1 MQRFVSGIRTGR
13 GLCVLTVKRL
23 ASRPGLTILALIGIV
38 LAVGLLS
45 SAGFFAQAV
54 DRVILNQELDELSA
68 ATNRPAFST
77 RIYFFPSSRKRMG
90 IETAER
96 AGSSISGTL
105 AAEIGLGVDRK
116 DLQIESG
123 SMVLLPA
130 KEDSAYTDIREYLTS
145 INIVYIEGVGPHL
158 EVVQGEEY
166 SEELGSPEVL
176 NTWMHLSLADEMGV
190 SPGEEFELSIN
201 AADPGMRMRIAGIW
215 QAKDGNNNFWFNPPD
230 TKLGDALLVSRAAY
244 VHFIEPVLPSRSRFV
259 SWHISLDDSTLNP
272 KYSREYA
279 EGFEKGMAVIDKY
292 LPGANLDISAL
303 DPLKEFVQRNT
314 LLTVQLL
321 GFNVPALGFLI
332 YFLIMIAAI
341 IARWQQRETAV
352 LVSRGLNLSGVVSI
366 VMLEEL
372 ILFIVGIPLGIAFGM
387 GISVFMGYTVSF
399 LNFTTLREPIPVSFQ
414 GLNWYLIGAGLL
426 VAVLARLIPAIRY
439 ARQSIVEVERG
450 RQVRKPFWQRAYL
463 DFLLIVPTWYAY
475 DQLANE
481 GTFANMVQER
491 TAELFSDP
499 LLILVPALF
508 VLTSSLLVMRIFPI
522 LMWILDKIA
531 SWTNLLTTHLAL
543 RQLERHSQRYINPLL
558 LVIVSLSLGIYTYSM
573 ALSLDQWLIDQVRH
587 EVGAGA
593 TFEPYIPPSPD
604 SSLGSSGPVMDGTGT
619 WIPTVAE
626 FEQLPGILTAARVGN
641 YAAEHEVTGG
651 DVLRLEFM
659 AVDRVDFSKV
669 AWFRD
674 DFASESLGGLMNLLA
689 QAPNSI
695 LVPQQL
701 MGRLNWRVGDEVT
714 LDVSMARG
722 HSVTDQFLIVSTY
735 DQFATVYHRPFTVLG
750 NMDHIFSLAGT
761 DFAHNIWLTV
771 DETVAEK
778 DLKQAIRAI
787 GIEPSRWKHVPTR
800 IVEEQA
806 RMERVGIFGTLSVG
820 FLAAAAMAFLA
831 LLVHSYASLQDRMFQ
846 FGVLRAV
853 GVLRAQIIGQISI
866 EYIFLTSYGTLAG
879 AIVGSMCSFLFS
891 PFFRVTAAVRNPLPP
906 LVPLI
911 AENEIAVL
919 AAVFAVAIIA
929 VEVSV
934 TFQALTRRLFDALRM
949 GYQE

>member
-1 MQRFVSGIRTGR
+1 MQPFVAGMRTGR
-13 GLCVLTVKRL
+13 GLFALTLKRL

-45 SAGFFAQAV
+45 SAAFFAQAV
-54 DRVILNQELDELSA
+54 DRVILNQELAELSA

-90 IETAER
+90 IEAAER

-105 AAEIGLGVDRK
+105 SAEIGLGVARK
-116 DLQIESG
+116 DLQMESG

-130 KEDSAYTDIREYLTS
+130 KGDTAYTDIREYLTS
-145 INIVYIEGVGPHL
+145 VNIVYIEGVDPHL
-158 EVVQGEEY
+158 NIVQGDAFTDAMGV
-166 SEELGSPEVL
+166 SDVL
-176 NTWMHLSLADEMGV
+176 NAWMHLSLADEMGV
-190 SPGEEFELSIN
+190 SPGEEFELALN
-201 AADPGMRMRIAGIW
+201 AADEGIRMRIAGIW
-215 QAKDGNNNFWFNPPD
+215 QAADGEDNFWFNPPD
-230 TKLGDALLVSRAAY
+230 TKLGDALLVSRASY
-244 VHFIEPVLPSRSRFV
+244 LNFIEPILPSRSRFV

-279 EGFEKGMAVIDKY
+279 EGFEMGMAVIDKY

-314 LLTVQLL
+314 LLTIQLL

-341 IARWQQRETAV
+341 IARWQQRETAI
-352 LVSRGLNLSGVVSI
+352 LVSRGLNTSGVVSI
-366 VMLEEL
+366 VLLEEL

-387 GISVFMGYTVSF
+387 GISLFMGYTVSF
-399 LNFTTLREPIPVSFQ
+399 LSFTTLREPVPVSFQ
-414 GLNWYLIGAGLL
+414 GLNWYLIGAGLA
-426 VAVLARLIPAIRY
+426 VAVLARLIPAVRT
-439 ARQSIVEVERG
+439 ARMSIVEAERG
-450 RQVRKPFWQRAYL
+450 RQVQKPFWQRAYL

-508 VLTSSLLVMRIFPI
+508 VLTCSLLVMRIFPI
-522 LMWILDKIA
+522 LMWILDRIA
-531 SWTNLLTTHLAL
+531 GWTNLLTTHLAL

-593 TFEPYIPPSPD
+593 TFEPFIPPAPD
-604 SSLGSSGPVMDGTGT
+604 SSGGSGPVMDGTGT

-626 FEQLPGILTAARVGN
+626 FEELPGVTAAARVGN
-641 YAAEHEVTGG
+641 YNAELEVTGG
-651 DVLRLEFM
+651 EVLRLNFL
-659 AVDRVDFSKV
+659 AVDRVDFARV

-674 DFASESLGGLMNLLA
+674 DFADDSLGGLMNRLA
-689 QAPNSI
+689 LSPNSI
-695 LVPQQL
+695 LVPQAV
-701 MGRLNWRVGDEVT
+701 MGPLNWREGDEVN
-714 LDVSMARG
+714 LQVSMVRG
-722 HSVTDQFLIVSTY
+722 HSVQDQFVIAGSY
-735 DQFATVYHRPFTVLG
+735 DQFATIYHQPWTVIG
-750 NMDHIFSLAGT
+750 NMDHVFALAGT
-761 DFAHNIWLTV
+761 DFTHNIWLGV
-771 DETVAEK
+771 DESVEAIE
-778 DLKQAIRAI
+778 LKQAIRRM
-787 GIEPSRWKHVPTR
+787 GIEPTRWRHVPTR
-800 IVEEQA
+800 IIEEQA

-820 FLAAAAMAFLA
+820 FLAAAIMAFLA

-853 GVLRAQIIGQISI
+853 GVMRSQIIGQITI
-866 EYIFLTSYGTLAG
+866 EYIFLTSYGTIAG
-879 AIVGSMCSFLFS
+879 AVIGSLCSILFS

-919 AAVFAVAIIA
+919 AAVFAAAIVL

>member
-1 MQRFVSGIRTGR
+1 MQPFVAGMRTGR
-13 GLCVLTVKRL
+13 GLFVLTLKRL

-45 SAGFFAQAV
+45 SAAFFAQAV
-54 DRVILNQELDELSA
+54 DRVILNQELAELSA

-90 IETAER
+90 IEAAER

-105 AAEIGLGVDRK
+105 SAEIGLGVARK
-116 DLQIESG
+116 DLQMESG

-130 KEDSAYTDIREYLTS
+130 KGDTAYTDIREYLTS
-145 INIVYIEGVGPHL
+145 VNIVYIEGVDPHL
-158 EVVQGEEY
+158 NIVQGDAFTDAMGV
-166 SEELGSPEVL
+166 SDVL
-176 NTWMHLSLADEMGV
+176 NAWMHLSLADEMGV
-190 SPGEEFELSIN
+190 SPGEEFELALN
-201 AADPGMRMRIAGIW
+201 AADEGIRMRIAGIW
-215 QAKDGNNNFWFNPPD
+215 QAADGEDNFWFNPPD
-230 TKLGDALLVSRAAY
+230 TKLGDALLVSRASY
-244 VHFIEPVLPSRSRFV
+244 LNFIEPILPSRSRFV

-279 EGFEKGMAVIDKY
+279 EGFEMGMAVIDKY

-314 LLTVQLL
+314 LLTIQLL

-341 IARWQQRETAV
+341 IARWQQRETAI
-352 LVSRGLNLSGVVSI
+352 LVSRGLNTSGVVSI
-366 VMLEEL
+366 VLLEEL

-387 GISVFMGYTVSF
+387 GISLFMGYTVSF
-399 LNFTTLREPIPVSFQ
+399 LSFTTLREPVPVSFQ
-414 GLNWYLIGAGLL
+414 GLNWYLIGAGLA
-426 VAVLARLIPAIRY
+426 VAVLARLIPAVRT
-439 ARQSIVEVERG
+439 ARMSIVEAERG
-450 RQVRKPFWQRAYL
+450 RQVQKPFWQRAYL

-508 VLTSSLLVMRIFPI
+508 VLTCSLLVMRIFPI
-522 LMWILDKIA
+522 LMWILDRIA
-531 SWTNLLTTHLAL
+531 GWTNLLTTHLAL

-593 TFEPYIPPSPD
+593 TFEPFIPPAPD
-604 SSLGSSGPVMDGTGT
+604 SSGGSGPVMDGTGT

-626 FEQLPGILTAARVGN
+626 FEELPGVTAAARVGN
-641 YAAEHEVTGG
+641 YNAELEVTGG
-651 DVLRLEFM
+651 EVLRLNFL
-659 AVDRVDFSKV
+659 AVDRVDFARV

-674 DFASESLGGLMNLLA
+674 DFADDSLGGLMNRLA
-689 QAPNSI
+689 LSPNSI
-695 LVPQQL
+695 LVPQAV
-701 MGRLNWRVGDEVT
+701 MGPLNWREGDEVN
-714 LDVSMARG
+714 LQVSMVRG
-722 HSVTDQFLIVSTY
+722 HSVQDQFVIAGSY
-735 DQFATVYHRPFTVLG
+735 DQFATIYHQPWTVIG
-750 NMDHIFSLAGT
+750 NMDHVFALAGT
-761 DFAHNIWLTV
+761 DFTHNIWLGV
-771 DETVAEK
+771 DESVEAIE
-778 DLKQAIRAI
+778 LKQAIRRM
-787 GIEPSRWKHVPTR
+787 GIEPTRWRHVPTR
-800 IVEEQA
+800 IIEEQA

-820 FLAAAAMAFLA
+820 FLAAAIMAFLA

-853 GVLRAQIIGQISI
+853 GVMRSQIIGQITI
-866 EYIFLTSYGTLAG
+866 EYIFLTSYGTIAG
-879 AIVGSMCSFLFS
+879 AVIGSLCSILFS

-919 AAVFAVAIIA
+919 AAVFAAAIVL

>member
-1 MQRFVSGIRTGR
+1 MQPFVAGMRTGR
-13 GLCVLTVKRL
+13 GLLVLTLKRL

-45 SAGFFAQAV
+45 SAAFFAQAV
-54 DRVILNQELDELSA
+54 DRVILNQELAELSA

-90 IETAER
+90 IEAAER

-105 AAEIGLGVDRK
+105 SAEIGLGVARK
-116 DLQIESG
+116 DLQMESG

-130 KEDSAYTDIREYLTS
+130 KGDTAYTDIREYLTS
-145 INIVYIEGVGPHL
+145 VNIVYIEGVDPHL
-158 EVVQGEEY
+158 NIVQGDAFTDAMGV
-166 SEELGSPEVL
+166 SDVL
-176 NTWMHLSLADEMGV
+176 NAWMHLSLADEMGV
-190 SPGEEFELSIN
+190 SPGEEFELALN
-201 AADPGMRMRIAGIW
+201 AADEGIRMRIAGIW
-215 QAKDGNNNFWFNPPD
+215 QAADGEDNFWFNPPD
-230 TKLGDALLVSRAAY
+230 TKLGDALLVSRASY
-244 VHFIEPVLPSRSRFV
+244 LNFIEPILPSRSRFV

-279 EGFEKGMAVIDKY
+279 EGFEMGMAVIDKY

-303 DPLKEFVQRNT
+303 DPLKDFVQRNT
-314 LLTVQLL
+314 LLTIQLL

-341 IARWQQRETAV
+341 IARWQQRETAI
-352 LVSRGLNLSGVVSI
+352 LVSRGLNTSGVVSI
-366 VMLEEL
+366 VLLEEL

-387 GISVFMGYTVSF
+387 GISLFMGYTVSF
-399 LNFTTLREPIPVSFQ
+399 LSFTTLREPVPVSFQ
-414 GLNWYLIGAGLL
+414 GLNWYLIGAGLA
-426 VAVLARLIPAIRY
+426 VAVLARLIPAVRT
-439 ARQSIVEVERG
+439 ARMSIVEAERG
-450 RQVRKPFWQRAYL
+450 RQVQKPFWQRAYL

-508 VLTSSLLVMRIFPI
+508 VLTCSLLVMRIFPI
-522 LMWILDKIA
+522 LMWILDRIA
-531 SWTNLLTTHLAL
+531 GWTNLLTTHLAL

-593 TFEPYIPPSPD
+593 TFEPFIPPAPD
-604 SSLGSSGPVMDGTGT
+604 SSGGSGPVMDGTGT

-626 FEQLPGILTAARVGN
+626 FEELPGVTAAARVGN
-641 YAAEHEVTGG
+641 YNAELEVTGG
-651 DVLRLEFM
+651 EVLRLNFL
-659 AVDRVDFSKV
+659 AVDRVDFARV

-674 DFASESLGGLMNLLA
+674 DFADDSLGGLMNRLA
-689 QAPNSI
+689 LSPNSI
-695 LVPQQL
+695 LVPQAV
-701 MGRLNWRVGDEVT
+701 MGPLNWREGDEVN
-714 LDVSMARG
+714 LEVSMVRG
-722 HSVTDQFLIVSTY
+722 HSVQDQFVIAGSY
-735 DQFATVYHRPFTVLG
+735 DQFATIYHQPWTVIG
-750 NMDHIFSLAGT
+750 NMDHVFALAGT
-761 DFAHNIWLTV
+761 DFTHNIWLGV
-771 DETVAEK
+771 DESVEAIE
-778 DLKQAIRAI
+778 LKQAIRRM
-787 GIEPSRWKHVPTR
+787 GIEPTRWRHVPTR
-800 IVEEQA
+800 IIEEQA

-820 FLAAAAMAFLA
+820 FLAAAIMAFLA

-853 GVLRAQIIGQISI
+853 GVMRSQIIGQITI
-866 EYIFLTSYGTLAG
+866 EYIFLTSYGTIAG
-879 AIVGSMCSFLFS
+879 AVIGSLCSILFS

-919 AAVFAVAIIA
+919 AAVFAAAIVL

>member
-1 MQRFVSGIRTGR
+1 MQPFVAGMRTGR
-13 GLCVLTVKRL
+13 GLFALTLKRL

-45 SAGFFAQAV
+45 SAAFFAQAV
-54 DRVILNQELDELSA
+54 DRVILNQELAELSA

-90 IETAER
+90 IEAAER
-96 AGSSISGTL
+96 AGTSISGTL
-105 AAEIGLGVDRK
+105 SAEIGLGVARK
-116 DLQIESG
+116 DLQMESG

-130 KEDSAYTDIREYLTS
+130 KGDTAYTDIREYLTS
-145 INIVYIEGVGPHL
+145 VNIVYIEGVDPHL
-158 EVVQGEEY
+158 NIVQGDAFTDAMGV
-166 SEELGSPEVL
+166 SDVL
-176 NTWMHLSLADEMGV
+176 NAWMHLSLADEMGV
-190 SPGEEFELSIN
+190 SPGEEFELALN
-201 AADPGMRMRIAGIW
+201 AADEGIRMRIAGIW
-215 QAKDGNNNFWFNPPD
+215 QAADGEDNFWFNPPD
-230 TKLGDALLVSRAAY
+230 TKLGDALLVSRASY
-244 VHFIEPVLPSRSRFV
+244 LNFIEPILPSRSRFV

-279 EGFEKGMAVIDKY
+279 EGFEMGMAVIDKY

-314 LLTVQLL
+314 LLTIQLL

-341 IARWQQRETAV
+341 IARWQQRETAI
-352 LVSRGLNLSGVVSI
+352 LVSRGLNTSGVVSI
-366 VMLEEL
+366 VLLEEL

-387 GISVFMGYTVSF
+387 GISLFMGYTVSF
-399 LNFTTLREPIPVSFQ
+399 LSFTTLREPVPVSFQ
-414 GLNWYLIGAGLL
+414 GLNWYLIGAGLA
-426 VAVLARLIPAIRY
+426 VAVLARLIPAVRT
-439 ARQSIVEVERG
+439 ARMSIVEAERG
-450 RQVRKPFWQRAYL
+450 RQVQKPFWQRAYL

-508 VLTSSLLVMRIFPI
+508 VLTCSLLVMRIFPI
-522 LMWILDKIA
+522 LMWILDRIA
-531 SWTNLLTTHLAL
+531 GWTNLLTTHLAL

-593 TFEPYIPPSPD
+593 TFEPFIPPSPD
-604 SSLGSSGPVMDGTGT
+604 SSGGSGPVMDGTGT

-626 FEQLPGILTAARVGN
+626 FEELPGVTAAARVGN
-641 YAAEHEVTGG
+641 YNAELEVTGG
-651 DVLRLEFM
+651 EVLRLDFL
-659 AVDRVDFSKV
+659 AVDRVDFARV

-674 DFASESLGGLMNLLA
+674 DFADDSLGGLMNRLA
-689 QAPNSI
+689 LSPNSI
-695 LVPQQL
+695 LVPQAV
-701 MGRLNWRVGDEVT
+701 MGPLNWREGDEVN
-714 LDVSMARG
+714 LQVSMVRG
-722 HSVTDQFLIVSTY
+722 HSVQDQFVIAGSY
-735 DQFATVYHRPFTVLG
+735 DQFATIYHQPWTVIG
-750 NMDHIFSLAGT
+750 NMDHVFALAGT
-761 DFAHNIWLTV
+761 DFTHNIWLGV
-771 DETVAEK
+771 NESVEAIE
-778 DLKQAIRAI
+778 LKQAIRRM
-787 GIEPSRWKHVPTR
+787 GIEPTRWRHVPTR
-800 IVEEQA
+800 IIEEQA

-820 FLAAAAMAFLA
+820 FLAAAIMAFLA

-853 GVLRAQIIGQISI
+853 GVMRSQIIGQITI
-866 EYIFLTSYGTLAG
+866 EYIFLTSYGTIAG
-879 AIVGSMCSFLFS
+879 AVIGSLCSILFS

-919 AAVFAVAIIA
+919 AAVFAAAIVL

>member
-1 MQRFVSGIRTGR
+1 MQPFVAGMRTGR
-13 GLCVLTVKRL
+13 GLFVLTLKRL

-45 SAGFFAQAV
+45 SAAFFAQAV
-54 DRVILNQELDELSA
+54 DRVILNQELAELSA

-90 IETAER
+90 IEAAER

-105 AAEIGLGVDRK
+105 SAEIGLGIARK
-116 DLQIESG
+116 DLQMESG

-130 KEDSAYTDIREYLTS
+130 KGDTAYTDIREYLTS
-145 INIVYIEGVGPHL
+145 INIVYIEGVAPHL
-158 EVVQGEEY
+158 NIVQGDAFTDAMGV
-166 SEELGSPEVL
+166 SDVL
-176 NTWMHLSLADEMGV
+176 NAWMHLSLADEMGV
-190 SPGEEFELSIN
+190 SPGEEFELALN
-201 AADPGMRMRIAGIW
+201 AADEGIRMRIAGIW
-215 QAKDGNNNFWFNPPD
+215 QAADGEDNFWFNPPD
-230 TKLGDALLVSRAAY
+230 TKLGDALLVSRASY
-244 VHFIEPVLPSRSRFV
+244 LNFIEPILPSRSRFV

-279 EGFEKGMAVIDKY
+279 EGFEMGMAVIDKY

-314 LLTVQLL
+314 LLTIQLL

-341 IARWQQRETAV
+341 IARWQQRETAI
-352 LVSRGLNLSGVVSI
+352 LVSRGLNISGVVSI
-366 VMLEEL
+366 VLLEEL
-372 ILFIVGIPLGIAFGM
+372 LLFIVGIPLGIAFGM
-387 GISVFMGYTVSF
+387 GISLFMGYTVSF
-399 LNFTTLREPIPVSFQ
+399 LSFTTLREPVPVSFQ
-414 GLNWYLIGAGLL
+414 GLNWYLIGAGLA
-426 VAVLARLIPAIRY
+426 VAVLARLIPAVRA
-439 ARQSIVEVERG
+439 ARMSIVEAERE
-450 RQVRKPFWQRAYL
+450 RQVQKPFWQRAYL
-463 DFLLIVPTWYAY
+463 DFLLVVPTWYAY

-508 VLTSSLLVMRIFPI
+508 VLTCSLLVMRIFPI
-522 LMWILDKIA
+522 LMWILDRIA
-531 SWTNLLTTHLAL
+531 GWTNLLTTHLAL

-593 TFEPYIPPSPD
+593 TFEPFIPPAPD
-604 SSLGSSGPVMDGTGT
+604 SSGGSGPVMDGTGT

-626 FEQLPGILTAARVGN
+626 FEELPGVTAAARVGN
-641 YAAEHEVTGG
+641 YNAELEVTGG
-651 DVLRLEFM
+651 EVLRLNFL
-659 AVDRVDFSKV
+659 AIDRVDFARV

-674 DFASESLGGLMNLLA
+674 DFADDSLGGLMNRLA
-689 QAPNSI
+689 LSPNSI
-695 LVPQQL
+695 LVPQAV
-701 MGRLNWRVGDEVT
+701 MEPLNWREGDEVN
-714 LDVSMARG
+714 LQVSMVRG
-722 HSVTDQFLIVSTY
+722 HSVQDQFVIAGSY
-735 DQFATVYHRPFTVLG
+735 DQFATIYHQPWTVIG
-750 NMDHIFSLAGT
+750 NMDHIFALAGT
-761 DFAHNIWLTV
+761 DFTHNIWLGV
-771 DETVAEK
+771 DESVEAIE
-778 DLKQAIRAI
+778 LKQAIRRM
-787 GIEPSRWKHVPTR
+787 GIEPTRWRHVPTR
-800 IVEEQA
+800 IIEEQA

-820 FLAAAAMAFLA
+820 FLAAAIMAFLA

-853 GVLRAQIIGQISI
+853 GVMRSQIIGQITI
-866 EYIFLTSYGTLAG
+866 EYIFLTSYGTIAG
-879 AIVGSMCSFLFS
+879 AVIGSLCSILFS

-919 AAVFAVAIIA
+919 AAVFAAAIVL

>member
-1 MQRFVSGIRTGR
+1 MQPFVAGMRTGR
-13 GLCVLTVKRL
+13 GLLVLTLKRL

-45 SAGFFAQAV
+45 SAAFFAQAV
-54 DRVILNQELDELSA
+54 DRVILNQELAELSA

-77 RIYFFPSSRKRMG
+77 RIYFFPSSRTRMG
-90 IETAER
+90 IEAAER

-105 AAEIGLGVDRK
+105 SAEIGLGVARK
-116 DLQIESG
+116 DLQMESG

-130 KEDSAYTDIREYLTS
+130 KGDTAYTDIREYLTS
-145 INIVYIEGVGPHL
+145 VNIVYIEGVDPHL
-158 EVVQGEEY
+158 NIVQGDAFTDAMGV
-166 SEELGSPEVL
+166 SDVL
-176 NTWMHLSLADEMGV
+176 NAWMHLSLADEMGV
-190 SPGEEFELSIN
+190 SPGEEFELALN
-201 AADPGMRMRIAGIW
+201 AADEGIRMRIAGIW
-215 QAKDGNNNFWFNPPD
+215 QAADGEDNFWFNPPD
-230 TKLGDALLVSRAAY
+230 TKLGDALLVSRASY
-244 VHFIEPVLPSRSRFV
+244 LNFIEPILPSRSRFV

-279 EGFEKGMAVIDKY
+279 EGFEMGMAVIDKY

-303 DPLKEFVQRNT
+303 DPLKDFVQRNT
-314 LLTVQLL
+314 LLTIQLL

-341 IARWQQRETAV
+341 IARWQQRETAI
-352 LVSRGLNLSGVVSI
+352 LVSRGLNTSGVVSI
-366 VMLEEL
+366 VLLEEL

-387 GISVFMGYTVSF
+387 GISLFMGYTVSF
-399 LNFTTLREPIPVSFQ
+399 LSFTTLREPVLVSFQ
-414 GLNWYLIGAGLL
+414 GLNWYLIGAGLA
-426 VAVLARLIPAIRY
+426 VAVLARLIPAVRT
-439 ARQSIVEVERG
+439 ARMSIVEAERG
-450 RQVRKPFWQRAYL
+450 RQVQKPFWQRAYL

-508 VLTSSLLVMRIFPI
+508 VLTCSLLVMRIFPI
-522 LMWILDKIA
+522 LMWILDRIA
-531 SWTNLLTTHLAL
+531 GWTNLLTTHLAL

-593 TFEPYIPPSPD
+593 TFEPFIPPAPD
-604 SSLGSSGPVMDGTGT
+604 SSGGSGPVMDGTGT

-626 FEQLPGILTAARVGN
+626 FEELPGVTAAARVGN
-641 YAAEHEVTGG
+641 YNAELEVTGG
-651 DVLRLEFM
+651 EVLRLNFL
-659 AVDRVDFSKV
+659 AVDRVDFARV

-674 DFASESLGGLMNLLA
+674 DFADDSLGGLMNRLA
-689 QAPNSI
+689 LSPNSI
-695 LVPQQL
+695 LVPQAV
-701 MGRLNWRVGDEVT
+701 MGPLNWREGDEVN
-714 LDVSMARG
+714 LEVSMVRG
-722 HSVTDQFLIVSTY
+722 HSVQDQFVIAGSY
-735 DQFATVYHRPFTVLG
+735 DQFATIYHQPWTVIG
-750 NMDHIFSLAGT
+750 NMDHVFALAGT
-761 DFAHNIWLTV
+761 DFTHNIWLGV
-771 DETVAEK
+771 DESVEAIE
-778 DLKQAIRAI
+778 LKQAIRRM
-787 GIEPSRWKHVPTR
+787 GIEPTRWRHVPTR
-800 IVEEQA
+800 IIEEQA

-820 FLAAAAMAFLA
+820 FLAAAIMAFLA

-853 GVLRAQIIGQISI
+853 GVMRSQIIGQITI
-866 EYIFLTSYGTLAG
+866 EYIFLTSYGTIAG
-879 AIVGSMCSFLFS
+879 AVIGSLCSILFS

-919 AAVFAVAIIA
+919 AAVFAAAIVL

>member
-1 MQRFVSGIRTGR
+1 MQPFVAGMRTGR
-13 GLCVLTVKRL
+13 GLFVLTLKRL

-45 SAGFFAQAV
+45 SAAFFAQAV
-54 DRVILNQELDELSA
+54 DRVILNQELAELSA

-90 IETAER
+90 IEAAER

-116 DLQIESG
+116 DLQMESG

-130 KEDSAYTDIREYLTS
+130 QGDTAYTDTREYLTS
-145 INIVYIEGVGPHL
+145 VNIVYIEGVAPHL
-158 EVVQGEEY
+158 DIVQGDEFTDVMGA
-166 SEELGSPEVL
+166 SDVL

-190 SPGEEFELSIN
+190 SPGEEFELALN
-201 AADPGMRMRIAGIW
+201 AADEGIRMRIAGIW
-215 QAKDGNNNFWFNPPD
+215 QAADGEDNFWFNPPD
-230 TKLGDALLVSRAAY
+230 TKLGDALLVSRASY
-244 VHFIEPVLPSRSRFV
+244 LNFIEPILPSRSRFV

-279 EGFEKGMAVIDKY
+279 EGFEMGMAVIDKY

-314 LLTVQLL
+314 LLTIQLL

-332 YFLIMIAAI
+332 YFLIMIASI
-341 IARWQQRETAV
+341 IARWQQRETAI
-352 LVSRGLNLSGVVSI
+352 LVSRGLNTSGVVSI
-366 VMLEEL
+366 VLLEEL

-387 GISVFMGYTVSF
+387 GISLFMGYTVSF
-399 LNFTTLREPIPVSFQ
+399 LSFTTLREPVPVSFQ
-414 GLNWYLIGAGLL
+414 GLNWYLIGAGLA
-426 VAVLARLIPAIRY
+426 VAVLARLIPAVRT
-439 ARQSIVEVERG
+439 ARMSIVEAERG
-450 RQVRKPFWQRAYL
+450 RQMQKPFWQRAYL
-463 DFLLIVPTWYAY
+463 DFLLVVPTWYAY

-508 VLTSSLLVMRIFPI
+508 VLTCSLLVMRVFPI
-522 LMWILDKIA
+522 LMWILDRIA
-531 SWTNLLTTHLAL
+531 GWTNLLTTHLAL

-593 TFEPYIPPSPD
+593 TFEPFIPPSPD
-604 SSLGSSGPVMDGTGT
+604 SSGGSGPIMDGTGT

-626 FEQLPGILTAARVGN
+626 FEALPGVTAAARVGN
-641 YAAEHEVTGG
+641 YNAELEVTGG
-651 DVLRLEFM
+651 DVLRLDFL
-659 AVDRVDFSKV
+659 AVDRIDFTKV
-669 AWFRD
+669 VWFRE
-674 DFASESLGGLMNLLA
+674 DFADDSLGGLMNSLA
-689 QAPNSI
+689 LSPNSI
-695 LVPQQL
+695 LVPRAL
-701 MGRLNWRVGDEVT
+701 MGPLNWRVGDEVG
-714 LDVSMARG
+714 LEVSMARG
-722 HSVTDQFLIVSTY
+722 HSVQDQFVIAGAY
-735 DQFATVYHRPFTVLG
+735 DQFATIYHQPWTVIG
-750 NMDHIFSLAGT
+750 NMDHVFALAGT
-761 DFAHNIWLTV
+761 DFVHNIWLGV
-771 DETVAEK
+771 DESVEAIE
-778 DLKQAIRAI
+778 LKQAIRRM
-787 GIEPSRWKHVPTR
+787 GIEPTRWRHVPTR
-800 IVEEQA
+800 ILEEQA

-853 GVLRAQIIGQISI
+853 GVMRSQIIGQITI
-866 EYIFLTSYGTLAG
+866 EYIFLTSYGTIAG
-879 AIVGSMCSFLFS
+879 AVIGSLCSILFS

-911 AENEIAVL
+911 AENEIAIL
-919 AAVFAVAIIA
+919 AAVFAAAIVL

>member
-1 MQRFVSGIRTGR
+1 MQLFVAGMRTGR
-13 GLCVLTVKRL
+13 GLFVLTLKRL

-45 SAGFFAQAV
+45 SAAFFAQAV
-54 DRVILNQELDELSA
+54 DRVILNQELAELSA

-90 IETAER
+90 IEAAER

-105 AAEIGLGVDRK
+105 SAEIGLGVARK
-116 DLQIESG
+116 DLQMESG

-130 KEDSAYTDIREYLTS
+130 KGDTAYTDIREYLTS
-145 INIVYIEGVGPHL
+145 VNIVYIEGVDPHL
-158 EVVQGEEY
+158 NIVQGDAFTDAMGV
-166 SEELGSPEVL
+166 SDVL
-176 NTWMHLSLADEMGV
+176 NAWMHLSLADEMGV
-190 SPGEEFELSIN
+190 SPGEEFELALN
-201 AADPGMRMRIAGIW
+201 AADEGIRMRIAGIW
-215 QAKDGNNNFWFNPPD
+215 KAADGEDNFWFNPPD
-230 TKLGDALLVSRAAY
+230 TKLGDALLVSRASY
-244 VHFIEPVLPSRSRFV
+244 LNFIEPILPSRSRFV

-279 EGFEKGMAVIDKY
+279 EGFEMGMAVIDKY

-314 LLTVQLL
+314 LLTIQLL

-341 IARWQQRETAV
+341 IARWQQRETAI
-352 LVSRGLNLSGVVSI
+352 LVSRGLNTSGVVSI
-366 VMLEEL
+366 VLLEEL

-387 GISVFMGYTVSF
+387 GISLFMGYTVSF
-399 LNFTTLREPIPVSFQ
+399 LSFTTLREPVPVSFQ
-414 GLNWYLIGAGLL
+414 GLNWYLIGAGLA
-426 VAVLARLIPAIRY
+426 VAVLARLIPAVRT
-439 ARQSIVEVERG
+439 ARMSIVEAERG
-450 RQVRKPFWQRAYL
+450 RQVQKPFWQRAYL

-508 VLTSSLLVMRIFPI
+508 VLTCSLLVMRIFPI
-522 LMWILDKIA
+522 LMWILDRIA
-531 SWTNLLTTHLAL
+531 GWTNLLTTHLAL

-593 TFEPYIPPSPD
+593 TFEPFIPPSPD
-604 SSLGSSGPVMDGTGT
+604 SSGGSGPVMDGTGT

-626 FEQLPGILTAARVGN
+626 FEELPGVTAAARVGN
-641 YAAEHEVTGG
+641 YNAELEVTGG
-651 DVLRLEFM
+651 EVLRLNFL
-659 AVDRVDFSKV
+659 AVDRVDFARV

-674 DFASESLGGLMNLLA
+674 DFADDSLGGLMNRLA
-689 QAPNSI
+689 LSPNSI
-695 LVPQQL
+695 LVPQAV
-701 MGRLNWRVGDEVT
+701 MGPLNWREGDEVN
-714 LDVSMARG
+714 LQVSMVRG
-722 HSVTDQFLIVSTY
+722 HSVQDQFVIAGSY
-735 DQFATVYHRPFTVLG
+735 DQFATIYHQPWTVIG
-750 NMDHIFSLAGT
+750 NMDHVFALAGT
-761 DFAHNIWLTV
+761 DFTHNIWLGV
-771 DETVAEK
+771 NESVEAIE
-778 DLKQAIRAI
+778 LKQAIRRM
-787 GIEPSRWKHVPTR
+787 GIEPTRWRHVPTR
-800 IVEEQA
+800 IIEEQA

-820 FLAAAAMAFLA
+820 FLAAAIMAFLA

-853 GVLRAQIIGQISI
+853 GVMRSQIIGQITI
-866 EYIFLTSYGTLAG
+866 EYIFLTSYGTIAG
-879 AIVGSMCSFLFS
+879 AVIGSLCSILFS

-919 AAVFAVAIIA
+919 AAVFAAAIVL

>member
-1 MQRFVSGIRTGR
+1 MQPFVAGMRTGR
-13 GLCVLTVKRL
+13 GLFVLTLKRL

-45 SAGFFAQAV
+45 SAAFFAQAV
-54 DRVILNQELDELSA
+54 DRVILNQELAELSA

-90 IETAER
+90 IEAAER

-105 AAEIGLGVDRK
+105 SAEIGLGVARK
-116 DLQIESG
+116 DLQMESG

-130 KEDSAYTDIREYLTS
+130 KGDTAYTDIREYLTS
-145 INIVYIEGVGPHL
+145 VNIVYIEGVDPHL
-158 EVVQGEEY
+158 NIVQGDAFTDAMGV
-166 SEELGSPEVL
+166 SDVL
-176 NTWMHLSLADEMGV
+176 NAWIHLSLADEMGV
-190 SPGEEFELSIN
+190 SPGEEFELALN
-201 AADPGMRMRIAGIW
+201 AADEGIRMRIAGIW
-215 QAKDGNNNFWFNPPD
+215 QAADGEDNFWFNPPD
-230 TKLGDALLVSRAAY
+230 TKLGDALLVSRASY
-244 VHFIEPVLPSRSRFV
+244 LNFIEPILPSRSRFV

-279 EGFEKGMAVIDKY
+279 EGFEMGMAVIDKY

-314 LLTVQLL
+314 LLTIQLL

-341 IARWQQRETAV
+341 IARWQQRETAI
-352 LVSRGLNLSGVVSI
+352 LVSRGLNTSGVVSI
-366 VMLEEL
+366 VLLEEL

-387 GISVFMGYTVSF
+387 GISLFMGYTVSF
-399 LNFTTLREPIPVSFQ
+399 LSFTTLREPVPVSFQ
-414 GLNWYLIGAGLL
+414 GLNWYLIGAGLA
-426 VAVLARLIPAIRY
+426 VAVLARLIPAVRT
-439 ARQSIVEVERG
+439 ARMSIVEAERG
-450 RQVRKPFWQRAYL
+450 RQVQKPFWQRAYL

-508 VLTSSLLVMRIFPI
+508 VLTCSLLVMRIFPI
-522 LMWILDKIA
+522 LMWILDRIA
-531 SWTNLLTTHLAL
+531 GWTNLLTTHLAL

-593 TFEPYIPPSPD
+593 TFEPFIPPAPD
-604 SSLGSSGPVMDGTGT
+604 SSGGSGPVMDGTGT

-626 FEQLPGILTAARVGN
+626 FEELPGVTAAARVGN
-641 YAAEHEVTGG
+641 YNAELEVTGG
-651 DVLRLEFM
+651 EVLRLNFL
-659 AVDRVDFSKV
+659 AVDRVDFARV

-674 DFASESLGGLMNLLA
+674 DFADDSLGGLMNRLA
-689 QAPNSI
+689 LSPNSI
-695 LVPQQL
+695 LVPQAV
-701 MGRLNWRVGDEVT
+701 MGPLNWREGDEVN
-714 LDVSMARG
+714 LQVSMVRG
-722 HSVTDQFLIVSTY
+722 HSVQDQFVIAGSY
-735 DQFATVYHRPFTVLG
+735 DQFATIYHQPWTVIG
-750 NMDHIFSLAGT
+750 NMDHVFALAGT
-761 DFAHNIWLTV
+761 DFTHNIWLGV
-771 DETVAEK
+771 DESVEAIE
-778 DLKQAIRAI
+778 LKQAIRRM
-787 GIEPSRWKHVPTR
+787 GIEPTRWRHVPTR
-800 IVEEQA
+800 IIEEQA

-820 FLAAAAMAFLA
+820 FLAAAIMAFLA

-853 GVLRAQIIGQISI
+853 GVMRSQIIGQITI
-866 EYIFLTSYGTLAG
+866 EYIFLTSYGTIAG
-879 AIVGSMCSFLFS
+879 AVIGSLCSILFS

-919 AAVFAVAIIA
+919 AAVFAAAIVL

>member
-1 MQRFVSGIRTGR
+1 MRTGR
-13 GLCVLTVKRL
+13 GLFVLTLKRL

-45 SAGFFAQAV
+45 SAAFFAQAV
-54 DRVILNQELDELSA
+54 DRVILNQELAELSA

-90 IETAER
+90 IEAAER

-105 AAEIGLGVDRK
+105 SAEIGLGVARK
-116 DLQIESG
+116 DLQMESG

-130 KEDSAYTDIREYLTS
+130 KGDTAYTDIREYLTS
-145 INIVYIEGVGPHL
+145 VNIVYIEGVDPHL
-158 EVVQGEEY
+158 NIVQGDAFTDAMGV
-166 SEELGSPEVL
+166 SDVL
-176 NTWMHLSLADEMGV
+176 NAWMHLSLADEMGV
-190 SPGEEFELSIN
+190 SPGEEFELALN
-201 AADPGMRMRIAGIW
+201 AADEGIRMRIAGIW
-215 QAKDGNNNFWFNPPD
+215 QAADGEDNFWFNPPD
-230 TKLGDALLVSRAAY
+230 TKLGDALLVSRASY
-244 VHFIEPVLPSRSRFV
+244 LNFIEPILPSHSRFV

-279 EGFEKGMAVIDKY
+279 EGFEMGMAVIDKY

-303 DPLKEFVQRNT
+303 DPLKDFVQRNT
-314 LLTVQLL
+314 LLTIQLL

-341 IARWQQRETAV
+341 IARWQQRETAI
-352 LVSRGLNLSGVVSI
+352 LVSRGLNTSGVVSI
-366 VMLEEL
+366 VLLEEL

-387 GISVFMGYTVSF
+387 GISLFMGYTVSF
-399 LNFTTLREPIPVSFQ
+399 LSFTTLREPVPVSFQ
-414 GLNWYLIGAGLL
+414 GLNWYLIGVGLA
-426 VAVLARLIPAIRY
+426 VAVLARLIPAVRT
-439 ARQSIVEVERG
+439 ARMSIVEAERG
-450 RQVRKPFWQRAYL
+450 RQVQKPFWQRAYL

-508 VLTSSLLVMRIFPI
+508 VLTCSLLVMRIFPI
-522 LMWILDKIA
+522 LMWILDRIA
-531 SWTNLLTTHLAL
+531 GWTNLLTTHLAL

-593 TFEPYIPPSPD
+593 TFEPFIPPAPD
-604 SSLGSSGPVMDGTGT
+604 SSGGSGPVMDGTGT

-626 FEQLPGILTAARVGN
+626 FEELPGVTAAARVGN
-641 YAAEHEVTGG
+641 YNAELEVTGG
-651 DVLRLEFM
+651 EVLRLDFL
-659 AVDRVDFSKV
+659 AVDRVDFARV

-674 DFASESLGGLMNLLA
+674 DFADDSLGGLMNRLA
-689 QAPNSI
+689 LSPNSI
-695 LVPQQL
+695 LVPQAV
-701 MGRLNWRVGDEVT
+701 MGPLNWREGDEVN
-714 LDVSMARG
+714 LQVSMVRG
-722 HSVTDQFLIVSTY
+722 HSVQDQFVIAGSY
-735 DQFATVYHRPFTVLG
+735 DQFATIYHQPWTVIG
-750 NMDHIFSLAGT
+750 NMDHVFALAGT
-761 DFAHNIWLTV
+761 DFTHNIWLGV
-771 DETVAEK
+771 NESVEAIE
-778 DLKQAIRAI
+778 LKQAIRRM
-787 GIEPSRWKHVPTR
+787 GIEPTRWRHVPTR
-800 IVEEQA
+800 IIEEQA

-820 FLAAAAMAFLA
+820 FLAAAIMAFLA

-853 GVLRAQIIGQISI
+853 GVMRSQIIGQITI
-866 EYIFLTSYGTLAG
+866 EYIFLTSYGTIAG
-879 AIVGSMCSFLFS
+879 AVIGSLCSILFS

-919 AAVFAVAIIA
+919 AAVFAAAIVL

>member
-1 MQRFVSGIRTGR
+1 MQPFVAGMRTGR
-13 GLCVLTVKRL
+13 GLFALTLKRL

-45 SAGFFAQAV
+45 SAAFFAQAV
-54 DRVILNQELDELSA
+54 DRVILNQELAELSA

-90 IETAER
+90 IEAAER

-105 AAEIGLGVDRK
+105 SAEIGLGVARK
-116 DLQIESG
+116 DLQMESG

-130 KEDSAYTDIREYLTS
+130 KGDTAYTDIREYLTS
-145 INIVYIEGVGPHL
+145 VNIVYIEGVDPHL
-158 EVVQGEEY
+158 NIVQGDAFTDAMGV
-166 SEELGSPEVL
+166 SDVL
-176 NTWMHLSLADEMGV
+176 NAWMHLSLADEMGV
-190 SPGEEFELSIN
+190 SPGEEFELALN
-201 AADPGMRMRIAGIW
+201 AADEGIRMRIAGIW
-215 QAKDGNNNFWFNPPD
+215 QAADGEDNFWFNPPD
-230 TKLGDALLVSRAAY
+230 TKLGDALLVSRASY
-244 VHFIEPVLPSRSRFV
+244 LNFIEPILPSRSRFV

-279 EGFEKGMAVIDKY
+279 EGFEMGMAVIDKY

-314 LLTVQLL
+314 LLTIQLL

-341 IARWQQRETAV
+341 IARWQQRETAI
-352 LVSRGLNLSGVVSI
+352 LVSRGLNTSGVVSI
-366 VMLEEL
+366 VLLEEL

-387 GISVFMGYTVSF
+387 GISLFMGYTVSF
-399 LNFTTLREPIPVSFQ
+399 LSFTTLREPVPVSFQ
-414 GLNWYLIGAGLL
+414 GLNWYLIGAGLA
-426 VAVLARLIPAIRY
+426 VAVLARLIPAVRT
-439 ARQSIVEVERG
+439 ARMSIVEAERG
-450 RQVRKPFWQRAYL
+450 RQVQKPFWQRAYL

-508 VLTSSLLVMRIFPI
+508 VLTCSLLVMRIFPI
-522 LMWILDKIA
+522 LMWILDRIA
-531 SWTNLLTTHLAL
+531 GWTNLLTTHLAL

-593 TFEPYIPPSPD
+593 TFEPFIPPSPD
-604 SSLGSSGPVMDGTGT
+604 SSGGSGPVMDGTGT

-626 FEQLPGILTAARVGN
+626 FEELPGVTAAARVGN
-641 YAAEHEVTGG
+641 YNAELEVTGG
-651 DVLRLEFM
+651 EVLRLDFL
-659 AVDRVDFSKV
+659 AVDRVDFARV

-674 DFASESLGGLMNLLA
+674 DFADDSLGGLMNRLA
-689 QAPNSI
+689 LSPNSI
-695 LVPQQL
+695 LVPQAV
-701 MGRLNWRVGDEVT
+701 MGPLNWREGDEVN
-714 LDVSMARG
+714 LQVSMVRG
-722 HSVTDQFLIVSTY
+722 HSVQDQFVIAGSY
-735 DQFATVYHRPFTVLG
+735 DQFATIYHQPWTVIG
-750 NMDHIFSLAGT
+750 NMDHVFALAGT
-761 DFAHNIWLTV
+761 DFTHNIWLGV
-771 DETVAEK
+771 NESVEAIE
-778 DLKQAIRAI
+778 LKQAIRRM
-787 GIEPSRWKHVPTR
+787 GIEPTRWRHVPTR
-800 IVEEQA
+800 IIEEQA

-820 FLAAAAMAFLA
+820 FLAAAIMAFLA

-853 GVLRAQIIGQISI
+853 GVMRSQIIGQITI
-866 EYIFLTSYGTLAG
+866 EYIFLTSYGTIAG
-879 AIVGSMCSFLFS
+879 AVIGSLCSILFS

-919 AAVFAVAIIA
+919 AAVFAAAIVL

>member
-1 MQRFVSGIRTGR
+1 MQPFVAGMRTGR
-13 GLCVLTVKRL
+13 GLFVLTLKRL

-45 SAGFFAQAV
+45 SAAFFAQAV
-54 DRVILNQELDELSA
+54 DRVILNQELAELSA

-90 IETAER
+90 IEAAER

-105 AAEIGLGVDRK
+105 SAEIGLGVARK
-116 DLQIESG
+116 DLQMESG

-130 KEDSAYTDIREYLTS
+130 KGDTAYTDIREYLTS
-145 INIVYIEGVGPHL
+145 VNIVYIEGVDPHL
-158 EVVQGEEY
+158 NIVQGDAFTDAMGV
-166 SEELGSPEVL
+166 SDVL
-176 NTWMHLSLADEMGV
+176 NAWMHLSLADEMGV
-190 SPGEEFELSIN
+190 SPGEEFELALN
-201 AADPGMRMRIAGIW
+201 AADEGIRMRIAGIW
-215 QAKDGNNNFWFNPPD
+215 QAADGEDNFWFNPPD
-230 TKLGDALLVSRAAY
+230 TKLGDALLVSRASY
-244 VHFIEPVLPSRSRFV
+244 LNFIEPILPSRSRFV

-279 EGFEKGMAVIDKY
+279 EGFEMGMAVIDKY

-303 DPLKEFVQRNT
+303 DPLKDFVQRNT
-314 LLTVQLL
+314 LLTIQLL

-341 IARWQQRETAV
+341 IARWQQRETAI
-352 LVSRGLNLSGVVSI
+352 LVSRGLNTSGVVSI
-366 VMLEEL
+366 VLLEEL

-387 GISVFMGYTVSF
+387 GISLFMGYTVSF
-399 LNFTTLREPIPVSFQ
+399 LSFTTLREPVPVSFQ
-414 GLNWYLIGAGLL
+414 GLNWYLIGAGLA
-426 VAVLARLIPAIRY
+426 VAVLARLIPAVRT
-439 ARQSIVEVERG
+439 ARMSIVEAERG
-450 RQVRKPFWQRAYL
+450 RQVQKPFWQRAYL

-508 VLTSSLLVMRIFPI
+508 VLTCSLLVMRIFPI
-522 LMWILDKIA
+522 LMWILDRIA
-531 SWTNLLTTHLAL
+531 GWTNLLTTHLAL

-593 TFEPYIPPSPD
+593 TFEPFIPPAPD
-604 SSLGSSGPVMDGTGT
+604 SSGGSGPVMDGTGT

-626 FEQLPGILTAARVGN
+626 FEELPGVTAAARVGN
-641 YAAEHEVTGG
+641 YNAELEVTGG
-651 DVLRLEFM
+651 EVLRLNFL
-659 AVDRVDFSKV
+659 AVDRVDFARV

-674 DFASESLGGLMNLLA
+674 DFADDSLGGLMNRLA
-689 QAPNSI
+689 LSPNSI
-695 LVPQQL
+695 LVPQAV
-701 MGRLNWRVGDEVT
+701 MGPLNWREGDEVN
-714 LDVSMARG
+714 LQVSMVRG
-722 HSVTDQFLIVSTY
+722 HSVQDQFVIAGSY
-735 DQFATVYHRPFTVLG
+735 DQFATIYHQPWTVIG
-750 NMDHIFSLAGT
+750 NMDHVFALAGT
-761 DFAHNIWLTV
+761 DFTHNIWLGV
-771 DETVAEK
+771 DESVEAIE
-778 DLKQAIRAI
+778 LKQAIRRM
-787 GIEPSRWKHVPTR
+787 GIEPTRWRHVPTR
-800 IVEEQA
+800 IIEEQA

-820 FLAAAAMAFLA
+820 FLAAAIMGFLA

-853 GVLRAQIIGQISI
+853 GVMRSQIIGQITI
-866 EYIFLTSYGTLAG
+866 EYIFLTSYGTIAG
-879 AIVGSMCSFLFS
+879 AVIGSLCSILFS

-919 AAVFAVAIIA
+919 AAVFAAAIVL

>member
-1 MQRFVSGIRTGR
+1 MQPFVAGMRTGR
-13 GLCVLTVKRL
+13 GLFVLTLKRL

-45 SAGFFAQAV
+45 SAAFFAQAV
-54 DRVILNQELDELSA
+54 DRVILNQELAELSA

-90 IETAER
+90 IEAAER

-105 AAEIGLGVDRK
+105 SAEIGLGVARK
-116 DLQIESG
+116 DLQMESG

-130 KEDSAYTDIREYLTS
+130 KGDTAYTDIREYLTS
-145 INIVYIEGVGPHL
+145 VNIVYIEGVDPHL
-158 EVVQGEEY
+158 NIVQGDAFTDAMGV
-166 SEELGSPEVL
+166 SDVL
-176 NTWMHLSLADEMGV
+176 NAWMHLSLADEMGV
-190 SPGEEFELSIN
+190 SPGEEFELALN
-201 AADPGMRMRIAGIW
+201 AADEGIRMRIAGIW
-215 QAKDGNNNFWFNPPD
+215 QAADGEDNFWFNPPD
-230 TKLGDALLVSRAAY
+230 TKLGDALLVSRASY
-244 VHFIEPVLPSRSRFV
+244 LNFIEPILPSRSRFV

-279 EGFEKGMAVIDKY
+279 EGFEMGMAVIDKY

-303 DPLKEFVQRNT
+303 DPLKDFVQRNT
-314 LLTVQLL
+314 LLTIQLL

-341 IARWQQRETAV
+341 IARWQQRETAI
-352 LVSRGLNLSGVVSI
+352 LVSRGLNTSGVVSI
-366 VMLEEL
+366 VLLEEL

-387 GISVFMGYTVSF
+387 GISLFMGYTVSF
-399 LNFTTLREPIPVSFQ
+399 LSFTTLREPVPVSFQ
-414 GLNWYLIGAGLL
+414 GLNWYLIGAGLA
-426 VAVLARLIPAIRY
+426 VAVLARLIPAVRT
-439 ARQSIVEVERG
+439 ARMSIVEAERG
-450 RQVRKPFWQRAYL
+450 RQVQKPFWQRAYL

-508 VLTSSLLVMRIFPI
+508 VLTCSLLVMRIFPI
-522 LMWILDKIA
+522 LMWILDRIA
-531 SWTNLLTTHLAL
+531 GWTNLLTTHLAL

-593 TFEPYIPPSPD
+593 TFEPFIPPAPD
-604 SSLGSSGPVMDGTGT
+604 SSGGSGPVMDGTGT

-626 FEQLPGILTAARVGN
+626 FEELPGVTAAARVGN
-641 YAAEHEVTGG
+641 YNAELEVTGG
-651 DVLRLEFM
+651 EVLRLNFL
-659 AVDRVDFSKV
+659 AVDRVDFARV

-674 DFASESLGGLMNLLA
+674 DFADDSLGGLMNRLA
-689 QAPNSI
+689 LSPNSI
-695 LVPQQL
+695 LVPQAV
-701 MGRLNWRVGDEVT
+701 MGPLNWREGDEVN
-714 LDVSMARG
+714 LQVSMVRG
-722 HSVTDQFLIVSTY
+722 HSVQDQFVIAGSY
-735 DQFATVYHRPFTVLG
+735 DQFATIYHQPWTVIG
-750 NMDHIFSLAGT
+750 NMDHVFALAGT
-761 DFAHNIWLTV
+761 DFTHNIWLGV
-771 DETVAEK
+771 DESVEAIE
-778 DLKQAIRAI
+778 LKQAIRRM
-787 GIEPSRWKHVPTR
+787 GIEPTRWRHVPTR
-800 IVEEQA
+800 IIEEQA

-820 FLAAAAMAFLA
+820 FLAAAIMAFLA

-853 GVLRAQIIGQISI
+853 GVMRSQIIGQITI
-866 EYIFLTSYGTLAG
+866 EYIFLTSYGTIAG
-879 AIVGSMCSFLFS
+879 AVIGSLCSILFS

-919 AAVFAVAIIA
+919 AAVFAAAIVL

>member
-1 MQRFVSGIRTGR
+1 MQPFVAGMRTGR
-13 GLCVLTVKRL
+13 GLFVLTLKRL

-45 SAGFFAQAV
+45 SAAFFAQAV
-54 DRVILNQELDELSA
+54 DRVILNQELAELSA

-90 IETAER
+90 IEAAER

-105 AAEIGLGVDRK
+105 SAEIGLGVARK
-116 DLQIESG
+116 DLQMESG

-130 KEDSAYTDIREYLTS
+130 KGDTAYTDIREYLTS
-145 INIVYIEGVGPHL
+145 VNIVYIEGVDPHL
-158 EVVQGEEY
+158 NIVQGDAFTDAMGV
-166 SEELGSPEVL
+166 SDVL
-176 NTWMHLSLADEMGV
+176 NAWIHLSLADEMGV
-190 SPGEEFELSIN
+190 SPGEEFELALN
-201 AADPGMRMRIAGIW
+201 AADEGIRMRIAGIW
-215 QAKDGNNNFWFNPPD
+215 QAADGEDNFWFNPPD
-230 TKLGDALLVSRAAY
+230 TKLGDALLVSRASY
-244 VHFIEPVLPSRSRFV
+244 LNFIEPILPSRSRFV

-279 EGFEKGMAVIDKY
+279 EGFEMGMAVIDKY

-314 LLTVQLL
+314 LLTIQLL

-341 IARWQQRETAV
+341 IARWQQRETAI
-352 LVSRGLNLSGVVSI
+352 LVSRGLNTSGVVSI
-366 VMLEEL
+366 VLLEEL

-387 GISVFMGYTVSF
+387 GISLFMGYTVSF
-399 LNFTTLREPIPVSFQ
+399 LSFTTLREPVPVSFQ
-414 GLNWYLIGAGLL
+414 GLNWYLIGAGLA
-426 VAVLARLIPAIRY
+426 VAVLARLIPAVRT
-439 ARQSIVEVERG
+439 ARMSIVEAERG
-450 RQVRKPFWQRAYL
+450 RQVQKPFWQRAYL

-508 VLTSSLLVMRIFPI
+508 VLTCSLLVMRIFPI
-522 LMWILDKIA
+522 LMWILDRIA
-531 SWTNLLTTHLAL
+531 GWTNLLTTHLAL

-593 TFEPYIPPSPD
+593 TFEPFIPPAPD
-604 SSLGSSGPVMDGTGT
+604 SSGGSGPVMDGTGT

-626 FEQLPGILTAARVGN
+626 FEELPGVTAAARVGN
-641 YAAEHEVTGG
+641 YNAELEVTGG
-651 DVLRLEFM
+651 EVLRLNFL
-659 AVDRVDFSKV
+659 AVDRVDFARV

-674 DFASESLGGLMNLLA
+674 DFADDSLGGLMNRLA
-689 QAPNSI
+689 LSPNSI
-695 LVPQQL
+695 LVPQAVI
-701 MGRLNWRVGDEVT
+701 GPLNWREGDEVN
-714 LDVSMARG
+714 LQVSMVRG
-722 HSVTDQFLIVSTY
+722 HSVQDQFVIAGSY
-735 DQFATVYHRPFTVLG
+735 DQFATIYHQPWTVIG
-750 NMDHIFSLAGT
+750 NMDHVFALAGT
-761 DFAHNIWLTV
+761 DFTHNIWLGV
-771 DETVAEK
+771 DESVEAIE
-778 DLKQAIRAI
+778 LKQAIRRM
-787 GIEPSRWKHVPTR
+787 GIEPTRWRHVPTR
-800 IVEEQA
+800 IIEEQA

-820 FLAAAAMAFLA
+820 FLAAAIMAFLA

-853 GVLRAQIIGQISI
+853 GVMRSQIIGQITI
-866 EYIFLTSYGTLAG
+866 EYIFLTSYGTIAG
-879 AIVGSMCSFLFS
+879 AVIGSLCSILFS

-919 AAVFAVAIIA
+919 AAVFAAAIVL

>member
-1 MQRFVSGIRTGR
+1 MQPFVAGMRTGR
-13 GLCVLTVKRL
+13 GLLVLTLKRL

-54 DRVILNQELDELSA
+54 DRVILNQELAELSA

-90 IETAER
+90 IEAAER

-105 AAEIGLGVDRK
+105 SAEIGLGVDRK
-116 DLQIESG
+116 DLQMESG

-130 KEDSAYTDIREYLTS
+130 KGDTAYTEIREYLTS
-145 INIVYIEGVGPHL
+145 VNVVYIEGVAPHL
-158 EVVQGEEY
+158 LQVQGDEFTDAM
-166 SEELGSPEVL
+166 GSPEVL
-176 NTWMHLSLADEMGV
+176 DAWMHLSLADEMGV
-190 SPGEEFELSIN
+190 SPGEEFELALN
-201 AADPGMRMRIAGIW
+201 AADEGIRVRIAGIW
-215 QAKDGNNNFWFNPPD
+215 QAADGENNFWFNPPD
-230 TKLGDALLVSRAAY
+230 TKLGDALLVSRASY
-244 VHFIEPVLPSRSRFV
+244 IHFIESILPSRSRFV

-314 LLTVQLL
+314 LLTIQLL

-352 LVSRGLNLSGVVSI
+352 LVSRGLNISGVVSI
-366 VMLEEL
+366 VLLEEL
-372 ILFIVGIPLGIAFGM
+372 ILFVVGIPLGIAFGM
-387 GISVFMGYTVSF
+387 GLSLFMGYTVSF
-399 LNFTTLREPIPVSFQ
+399 LSFTTLREPIPVSFQ
-414 GLNWYLIGAGLL
+414 GLNWYLIGAGLA
-426 VAVLARLIPAIRY
+426 VAVLARLIPAIRS
-439 ARQSIVEVERG
+439 ARTSIVEAERG
-450 RQVRKPFWQRAYL
+450 RQVRKPFWQRAFL
-463 DFLLIVPTWYAY
+463 DVLLIAPTWYAY

-508 VLTSSLLVMRIFPI
+508 VLTCSLLVMRIFPI
-522 LMWILDKIA
+522 LMWILDRIA
-531 SWTNLLTTHLAL
+531 GWTNLLTTHLAL

-593 TFEPYIPPSPD
+593 TFEPFIPPSPD
-604 SSLGSSGPVMDGTGT
+604 STGGSGPVMDGTGT
-619 WIPTVAE
+619 WIPTVYE
-626 FEQLPGILTAARVGN
+626 FEALPGVNAAARVGN
-641 YAAEHEVTGG
+641 YGAEVEVTGG
-651 DVLRLEFM
+651 EFLRLDFL
-659 AVDRVDFSKV
+659 AVDRVDFARV
-669 AWFRD
+669 AWFRE
-674 DFASESLGGLMNLLA
+674 DFADDSLGGLMNRLA
-689 QAPNSI
+689 LEPNGI
-695 LVPQQL
+695 LVPRAV
-701 MGRLNWRVGDEVT
+701 MEPLNWREGDEVS
-714 LDVSMARG
+714 LEVSMARG
-722 HSVTDQFLIVSTY
+722 HSVKDQFVIAGAY
-735 DQFATVYHRPFTVLG
+735 DQFATIYHKPWTVIG
-750 NMDHIFSLAGT
+750 NMDHLFSLAGT
-761 DFAHNIWLTV
+761 DFAHNIWMGV
-771 DETVAEK
+771 DESVEPIE
-778 DLKQAIRAI
+778 LKVAIRAM
-787 GIEPSRWKHVPTR
+787 GIEPTRWRHVPTR
-800 IVEEQA
+800 ILEEQA

-820 FLAAAAMAFLA
+820 FLAAAVMAFLA

-853 GVLRAQIIGQISI
+853 GVMRSQIIGQISI

-879 AIVGSMCSFLFS
+879 AVIGSLCSILFS

-919 AAVFAVAIIA
+919 AAVFAAAIVL

>member
-1 MQRFVSGIRTGR
+1 MRTGR
-13 GLCVLTVKRL
+13 GLFVLTLKRL

-45 SAGFFAQAV
+45 SAAFFAQAV
-54 DRVILNQELDELSA
+54 DRVILNQELAELSA

-90 IETAER
+90 IEAAER

-105 AAEIGLGVDRK
+105 SAEIGLGVDRK
-116 DLQIESG
+116 DLQMESG

-130 KEDSAYTDIREYLTS
+130 KGDTSYTDIRAYLTS
-145 INIVYIEGVGPHL
+145 VNIVYIEGVTPHL
-158 EVVQGEEY
+158 NIVQGDAFADAMGT
-166 SEELGSPEVL
+166 SDVL
-176 NTWMHLSLADEMGV
+176 NAWMHLSLADEMGV
-190 SPGEEFELSIN
+190 SPGEEFELALN
-201 AADPGMRMRIAGIW
+201 AADEGIRMRIAGIW
-215 QAKDGNNNFWFNPPD
+215 QAADGEDNFWFNPPD
-230 TKLGDALLVSRAAY
+230 TKLGDALLVSRASY
-244 VHFIEPVLPSRSRFV
+244 LNFIEPILPSRSRFV

-279 EGFEKGMAVIDKY
+279 EGFEMGMAVIDKY

-303 DPLKEFVQRNT
+303 DPLKDFVQRNT
-314 LLTVQLL
+314 LLTIQLL

-341 IARWQQRETAV
+341 IARWQQRETAI
-352 LVSRGLNLSGVVSI
+352 LVSRGLNTSGVVSI
-366 VMLEEL
+366 VLLEEL

-387 GISVFMGYTVSF
+387 GISLFMGYTVSF
-399 LNFTTLREPIPVSFQ
+399 LSFTTLREPVPVSFQ
-414 GLNWYLIGAGLL
+414 GLNWYLIGAGLA
-426 VAVLARLIPAIRY
+426 VAVLARLIPAVRT
-439 ARQSIVEVERG
+439 ARMSIVEAERG
-450 RQVRKPFWQRAYL
+450 RQVQKPFWQRAYL
-463 DFLLIVPTWYAY
+463 DFLLVVPTWYAY

-508 VLTSSLLVMRIFPI
+508 VLTCSLLVMRIFPI
-522 LMWILDKIA
+522 LMWILDRIA
-531 SWTNLLTTHLAL
+531 GWTNLLTTHLAL

-593 TFEPYIPPSPD
+593 TFEPFIPPSPD
-604 SSLGSSGPVMDGTGT
+604 SSGGSGPIMDGTGT
-619 WIPTVAE
+619 WIPTVDE
-626 FEQLPGILTAARVGN
+626 FEALPGVTAAARVGN
-641 YAAEHEVTGG
+641 YNAELEVTGG
-651 DVLRLEFM
+651 DILRLNFM
-659 AVDRVDFSKV
+659 AVDRIDFAKV
-669 AWFRD
+669 AWFRE
-674 DFASESLGGLMNLLA
+674 DFADDSLGGLMNRLA
-689 QAPNSI
+689 LSPNSI
-695 LVPQQL
+695 LVPRAL
-701 MGRLNWRVGDEVT
+701 MGPLNWREGDEVG
-714 LDVSMARG
+714 LEVSMARG
-722 HSVTDQFLIVSTY
+722 HAVQDQFVIAGTY
-735 DQFATVYHRPFTVLG
+735 EQFATIYHQPWTVIG
-750 NMDHIFSLAGT
+750 NMDHVFSLAGT
-761 DFAHNIWLTV
+761 DFAHNIWMGV
-771 DETVAEK
+771 DESVEAIE
-778 DLKQAIRAI
+778 LKQVIRRM
-787 GIEPSRWKHVPTR
+787 GIEPTRWRHVPTR

-853 GVLRAQIIGQISI
+853 GVMRSQIIGQITI

-879 AIVGSMCSFLFS
+879 AVIGSLCSILFS

-911 AENEIAVL
+911 AENEIAIL
-919 AAVFAVAIIA
+919 AAVFAAAIVL

>member
-1 MQRFVSGIRTGR
+1 MQPFVAGMRTGR
-13 GLCVLTVKRL
+13 GLLVLTLKRL

-45 SAGFFAQAV
+45 SAAFFAQAV
-54 DRVILNQELDELSA
+54 DRVILNQELAELSA

-90 IETAER
+90 IEAAER

-105 AAEIGLGVDRK
+105 SAEIGLGVARK
-116 DLQIESG
+116 DLQMESG

-130 KEDSAYTDIREYLTS
+130 KGDTAYTDIREYLTS
-145 INIVYIEGVGPHL
+145 VNIVYIEGVDPHL
-158 EVVQGEEY
+158 NIVQGDAFTDAMGV
-166 SEELGSPEVL
+166 SDVL
-176 NTWMHLSLADEMGV
+176 NAWMHLSLADEMGV
-190 SPGEEFELSIN
+190 SPGEEFELALN
-201 AADPGMRMRIAGIW
+201 AADEGIRMRIAGIW
-215 QAKDGNNNFWFNPPD
+215 QAADGEDNFWFNPPD
-230 TKLGDALLVSRAAY
+230 TKLGDALLVSRASY
-244 VHFIEPVLPSRSRFV
+244 LNFIEPILPSRSRFV

-279 EGFEKGMAVIDKY
+279 EGFEMGMAVIDKY

-303 DPLKEFVQRNT
+303 DPLKDFVQRNT
-314 LLTVQLL
+314 LLTIQLL

-341 IARWQQRETAV
+341 IARWQQRETAI
-352 LVSRGLNLSGVVSI
+352 LVSRGLNTSGVVSI
-366 VMLEEL
+366 VLLEEL

-387 GISVFMGYTVSF
+387 GISLFMGYTVSF
-399 LNFTTLREPIPVSFQ
+399 LSFTTLREPVPVSFQ
-414 GLNWYLIGAGLL
+414 GLNWYLIGAGLA
-426 VAVLARLIPAIRY
+426 VAVLARLIPAVRT
-439 ARQSIVEVERG
+439 ARMSIVEAERG
-450 RQVRKPFWQRAYL
+450 RQVQKPFWQRAYL

-508 VLTSSLLVMRIFPI
+508 VLTCSLLVMRIFPI
-522 LMWILDKIA
+522 LMWILDRIA
-531 SWTNLLTTHLAL
+531 GWTNLLTTHLAL

-593 TFEPYIPPSPD
+593 TFEPFIPPAPD
-604 SSLGSSGPVMDGTGT
+604 SSGGSGPVMDGTGT

-626 FEQLPGILTAARVGN
+626 FEELPGVTAAARVGN
-641 YAAEHEVTGG
+641 YNAELEVTGG
-651 DVLRLEFM
+651 EVLRLNFL
-659 AVDRVDFSKV
+659 AVDRVDFARV

-674 DFASESLGGLMNLLA
+674 DFADDSLGGLMNRLA
-689 QAPNSI
+689 LSPNSI
-695 LVPQQL
+695 LVPQAV
-701 MGRLNWRVGDEVT
+701 MGPLNWREGDEVN
-714 LDVSMARG
+714 LEVSMVRG
-722 HSVTDQFLIVSTY
+722 HSVQDQFVIAGSY
-735 DQFATVYHRPFTVLG
+735 DQFATIYHQPWTVIG
-750 NMDHIFSLAGT
+750 NMDHVFALAGT
-761 DFAHNIWLTV
+761 DFTHNIWLGV
-771 DETVAEK
+771 DESVEAIE
-778 DLKQAIRAI
+778 LKQAIRRM
-787 GIEPSRWKHVPTR
+787 GIEPTRWRHVPTR

-820 FLAAAAMAFLA
+820 FLAAAIMAFLA

-853 GVLRAQIIGQISI
+853 GVMRSQIIGQITI
-866 EYIFLTSYGTLAG
+866 EYIFLTSYGTIAG
-879 AIVGSMCSFLFS
+879 AVIGSLCSILFS

-919 AAVFAVAIIA
+919 AAVFAAAIVL

>member
-1 MQRFVSGIRTGR
+1 MQPFVAGMRTGR
-13 GLCVLTVKRL
+13 GLFVLTLKRL

-45 SAGFFAQAV
+45 SAAFFAQAV

-90 IETAER
+90 IEAAER

-116 DLQIESG
+116 DLQMESG

-130 KEDSAYTDIREYLTS
+130 QGDSAYTDIREYLTS
-145 INIVYIEGVGPHL
+145 VNIVYIEGVAPHL
-158 EVVQGEEY
+158 NIVQGDAFTDVM
-166 SEELGSPEVL
+166 GAPDVL
-176 NTWMHLSLADEMGV
+176 NAWMHLSLADEMGV
-190 SPGEEFELSIN
+190 SPGEEFELALN
-201 AADPGMRMRIAGIW
+201 AADEGIQMRIAGIW
-215 QAKDGNNNFWFNPPD
+215 QAADGEDNFWFNPPD
-230 TKLGDALLVSRAAY
+230 TKLGDALLVSRASY
-244 VHFIEPVLPSRSRFV
+244 LNFIEPILPSRSRFV

-279 EGFEKGMAVIDKY
+279 EGFEMGMAVIDKY

-303 DPLKEFVQRNT
+303 DPLKDFVQRNT
-314 LLTVQLL
+314 LLTIQLL

-341 IARWQQRETAV
+341 IARWQQRETAI
-352 LVSRGLNLSGVVSI
+352 LVSRGLNTSGVVSI
-366 VMLEEL
+366 VLLEEL

-387 GISVFMGYTVSF
+387 GISLFMGYTVSF
-399 LNFTTLREPIPVSFQ
+399 LSFTTLREPVPVSFQ
-414 GLNWYLIGAGLL
+414 GLNWYLIGAGLA
-426 VAVLARLIPAIRY
+426 VAVLARLIPAVRT
-439 ARQSIVEVERG
+439 ARMSIVEAERG
-450 RQVRKPFWQRAYL
+450 RQVQKPFWQRAYL
-463 DFLLIVPTWYAY
+463 DFLLVVPTWYAY

-508 VLTSSLLVMRIFPI
+508 VLTCSLLVMRIFPI
-522 LMWILDKIA
+522 LMWILDRIA
-531 SWTNLLTTHLAL
+531 GWTNLLTTHLAL

-593 TFEPYIPPSPD
+593 TFEPFIPPAPD
-604 SSLGSSGPVMDGTGT
+604 SSGGSGPIMDGTGT

-626 FEQLPGILTAARVGN
+626 FEALPGVTTAARVGN
-641 YAAEHEVTGG
+641 YNAELEVTGG
-651 DVLRLEFM
+651 DILRLDFL
-659 AVDRVDFSKV
+659 AVDRIDFAKV
-669 AWFRD
+669 AWFRE
-674 DFASESLGGLMNLLA
+674 DFADDSLGGLMNRLA
-689 QAPNSI
+689 LSPNSI
-695 LVPQQL
+695 LVPRAL
-701 MGRLNWRVGDEVT
+701 MGPLNWREGDEVG
-714 LDVSMARG
+714 LEVSMARG
-722 HSVTDQFLIVSTY
+722 HAVQDQFVIAGTY
-735 DQFATVYHRPFTVLG
+735 DQFATIYHQPWTVIG
-750 NMDHIFSLAGT
+750 NMDHVFALAGT
-761 DFAHNIWLTV
+761 DFAHNIWLGV
-771 DETVAEK
+771 DESVEAIE
-778 DLKQAIRAI
+778 LKQAIRRM
-787 GIEPSRWKHVPTR
+787 GIEPTRWRHVPTR

-853 GVLRAQIIGQISI
+853 GVMRSQIIGQITI
-866 EYIFLTSYGTLAG
+866 EYIFLTSYGTIAG
-879 AIVGSMCSFLFS
+879 AVIGSLCSILFS

-911 AENEIAVL
+911 AENEIAIL
-919 AAVFAVAIIA
+919 AAVFAAAIVL

>member
-1 MQRFVSGIRTGR
+1 MQPFVAGMRTGR
-13 GLCVLTVKRL
+13 GLFVLTLKRL

-45 SAGFFAQAV
+45 SAAFFAQAV
-54 DRVILNQELDELSA
+54 DRVILNQELAELSA

-90 IETAER
+90 IEAAER
-96 AGSSISGTL
+96 AGTSISGTL

-116 DLQIESG
+116 DLQMESG

-130 KEDSAYTDIREYLTS
+130 KGDTAYTDIREYLTS
-145 INIVYIEGVGPHL
+145 VNIVYIEGVAPHL
-158 EVVQGEEY
+158 DIVQGDAFTGAVGV
-166 SEELGSPEVL
+166 SDVL
-176 NTWMHLSLADEMGV
+176 DAWMHLSLADEMGV
-190 SPGEEFELSIN
+190 SPGEEFELALN
-201 AADPGMRMRIAGIW
+201 AADEGIRMRIAGIW
-215 QAKDGNNNFWFNPPD
+215 KAADGEDNFWFNPPD

-244 VHFIEPVLPSRSRFV
+244 LNFIEPILPSRSRFV

-279 EGFEKGMAVIDKY
+279 EGFEMGMAVIDKY

-314 LLTVQLL
+314 LLTIQLL

-341 IARWQQRETAV
+341 IARWQQRETAI
-352 LVSRGLNLSGVVSI
+352 LVSRGLNISGVVSI
-366 VMLEEL
+366 VLLEEL

-387 GISVFMGYTVSF
+387 GISLFMGYTVSF
-399 LNFTTLREPIPVSFQ
+399 LSFTTLREPVPVSFQ
-414 GLNWYLIGAGLL
+414 GLNWYLIGAGLA
-426 VAVLARLIPAIRY
+426 VAVLARLIPAVRA
-439 ARQSIVEVERG
+439 ARMSIVEAERG
-450 RQVRKPFWQRAYL
+450 RQVQKPFWQRAYL
-463 DFLLIVPTWYAY
+463 DFLLVVPTWYAY

-508 VLTSSLLVMRIFPI
+508 VLTCSLLVMRIFPI
-522 LMWILDKIA
+522 LMWILDRIA
-531 SWTNLLTTHLAL
+531 GWTNLLTTHLAL

-593 TFEPYIPPSPD
+593 TFEPFIPPAPD
-604 SSLGSSGPVMDGTGT
+604 SSGGSGPVMDGTGT
-619 WIPTVAE
+619 WIPTVDE
-626 FEQLPGILTAARVGN
+626 FEELPGVTAAARVGSYN
-641 YAAEHEVTGG
+641 AELEVTGG
-651 DVLRLEFM
+651 EVLRLNFL
-659 AVDRVDFSKV
+659 AVDRVDFARV

-674 DFASESLGGLMNLLA
+674 DFADDSLGGLMNRLA
-689 QAPNSI
+689 LAPNSI
-695 LVPQQL
+695 LVPRAV
-701 MGRLNWRVGDEVT
+701 MEPLNWREGDEVG
-714 LDVSMARG
+714 LQVSMVRG
-722 HSVTDQFLIVSTY
+722 HSVQDQFVIAGTY
-735 DQFATVYHRPFTVLG
+735 EQFATIYHQPWTVIG
-750 NMDHIFSLAGT
+750 NMDHVFSLAGT
-761 DFAHNIWLTV
+761 DFTHNIWLGV
-771 DETVAEK
+771 DESVEAIE
-778 DLKQAIRAI
+778 LKKAIRAM
-787 GIEPSRWKHVPTR
+787 GIEPTRWRHVPTR
-800 IVEEQA
+800 IIEEQA

-820 FLAAAAMAFLA
+820 FLAAAIMAFLA

-853 GVLRAQIIGQISI
+853 GVMRSQIIGQITI
-866 EYIFLTSYGTLAG
+866 EYIFLTSYGTIAG
-879 AIVGSMCSFLFS
+879 AVIGSLCSILFS

-919 AAVFAVAIIA
+919 AAVFAAAIVL

>member
-1 MQRFVSGIRTGR
+1 MQPFVAGMRTGR
-13 GLCVLTVKRL
+13 GLFVLTLKRL

-45 SAGFFAQAV
+45 SAAFFAQAV
-54 DRVILNQELDELSA
+54 DRVILNQELAELSA

-90 IETAER
+90 IEAAER

-105 AAEIGLGVDRK
+105 SAEIGLGIARK
-116 DLQIESG
+116 DLQMESG

-130 KEDSAYTDIREYLTS
+130 KGDTAYTDIREYLTS
-145 INIVYIEGVGPHL
+145 INIVYIEGVAPHL
-158 EVVQGEEY
+158 NIVQGDAFTDAMGV
-166 SEELGSPEVL
+166 SDVL
-176 NTWMHLSLADEMGV
+176 NAWMHLSLADEMGV
-190 SPGEEFELSIN
+190 SPGEEFELALN
-201 AADPGMRMRIAGIW
+201 AADEGIRMRIAGIW
-215 QAKDGNNNFWFNPPD
+215 QAADGEDNFWFNPPD
-230 TKLGDALLVSRAAY
+230 TKLGDALLVSRASY
-244 VHFIEPVLPSRSRFV
+244 LNFIEPILPSRSRFV

-279 EGFEKGMAVIDKY
+279 EGFEMGMAVIDKY

-314 LLTVQLL
+314 LLTIQLL

-341 IARWQQRETAV
+341 IARWQQRETAI
-352 LVSRGLNLSGVVSI
+352 LVSRGLNISGVVSI
-366 VMLEEL
+366 VLLEEL

-387 GISVFMGYTVSF
+387 GISLFMGYTVSF
-399 LNFTTLREPIPVSFQ
+399 LSFTTLREPVPVSFQ
-414 GLNWYLIGAGLL
+414 GLNWYLIGAGLA
-426 VAVLARLIPAIRY
+426 VAVLARLIPAVRA
-439 ARQSIVEVERG
+439 ARMSIVEVERE
-450 RQVRKPFWQRAYL
+450 RQVQKPFWQRAYL
-463 DFLLIVPTWYAY
+463 DFLLVVPTWYAY

-508 VLTSSLLVMRIFPI
+508 VLTCSLLVMRIFPI
-522 LMWILDKIA
+522 LMWILDRIA
-531 SWTNLLTTHLAL
+531 GWTNLLTTHLAL

-593 TFEPYIPPSPD
+593 TFEPFIPPAPD
-604 SSLGSSGPVMDGTGT
+604 SSGGSGPVMDGTGT

-626 FEQLPGILTAARVGN
+626 FEELPGVTAAARVGN
-641 YAAEHEVTGG
+641 YNAELEVTGG
-651 DVLRLEFM
+651 EVLRLNFL
-659 AVDRVDFSKV
+659 AVDRVDFARV

-674 DFASESLGGLMNLLA
+674 DFADDSLGGLMNRLA
-689 QAPNSI
+689 LSPNSI
-695 LVPQQL
+695 LVPQAV
-701 MGRLNWRVGDEVT
+701 MEPLNWREGDEVN
-714 LDVSMARG
+714 LQVSMVRG
-722 HSVTDQFLIVSTY
+722 HSVQDQFVIAGSY
-735 DQFATVYHRPFTVLG
+735 DQFATIYHQPWTVIG
-750 NMDHIFSLAGT
+750 NMDHVFALAGT
-761 DFAHNIWLTV
+761 DFTHNIWLGV
-771 DETVAEK
+771 DESVEAIE
-778 DLKQAIRAI
+778 LKQAIRRM
-787 GIEPSRWKHVPTR
+787 GIEPTRWRHVPTR
-800 IVEEQA
+800 IIEEQA

-820 FLAAAAMAFLA
+820 FLAAAIMAFLA

-853 GVLRAQIIGQISI
+853 GVMRSQIIGQITI
-866 EYIFLTSYGTLAG
+866 EYIFLTSYGTIAG
-879 AIVGSMCSFLFS
+879 AVIGSLCSILFS

-919 AAVFAVAIIA
+919 AAVFAAAIVL